1 MDLKIVSIAEDI
13 IPHRGDMLL
22 VDHVEE
28 IDKQTS
34 CGTIVCNIK
43 VNKPYWDQTNK
54 NFIDLWLVEV
64 MAQSVACVYSLA
76 GESLKDKLGY
86 LIAIDSFEADI
97 SKVANVGD
105 RIETDVK
112 LLYHIA
118 PVGGWQCVARIGDRV
133 VGQASFKALVDE
145 GGERLNASL

>member
-1 MDLKIVSIAEDI
+1 MITLAEDI

-22 VDHVEE
+22 VDQVVE
-28 IDKQTS
+28 IDRQAST
-34 CGTIVCNIK
+34 GRIVCDVK
-43 VNKPYWDQTNK
+43 GSKPYWDQTSGE
-54 NFIDLWLVEV
+54 FIDLWLVEV

-76 GESLKDKLGY
+76 GESLREKLGY
-86 LIAIDSFEADI
+86 LIAIDTFEADI

-118 PVGGWQCVARIGDRV
+118 PVGGWECISRIGDRV